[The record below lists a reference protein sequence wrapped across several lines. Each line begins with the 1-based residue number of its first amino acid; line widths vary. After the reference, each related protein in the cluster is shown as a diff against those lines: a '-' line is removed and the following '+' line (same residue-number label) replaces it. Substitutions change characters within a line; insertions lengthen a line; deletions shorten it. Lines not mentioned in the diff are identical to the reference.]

1 MNERY
6 EKIGEHWTE
15 SIGIPGIP
23 SSHFEIHHRTNGN
36 VHFID
41 REHLKGPRGTSDVL
55 KEIGVEKPRIY
66 IDEENDAGHSLE
78 SKECRVPG
86 IKNITDIM
94 TALHES
100 AHYARD
106 MDESPMQSSFSG
118 LPMPTKPLSLL
129 QMKKLLESRDI
140 VIRKTDAEL
149 EEFDRLASK
158 FRDEY
163 SQLSENDR
171 INFTR

>member
-1 MNERY
+1 MKERY

-23 SSHFEIHHRTNGN
+23 SSHFEIHHRTNGG
-36 VHFID
+36 VHFVD
-41 REHLKGPRGTSDVL
+41 RIHLIGPRGASDVL
-55 KEIGVEKPRIY
+55 KEIGV
-66 IDEENDAGHSLE
+66 DEENDAGYSLE
-78 SKECRVPG
+78 SKECRVPR
-86 IKNITDIM
+86 IKNITDIIA
-94 TALHES
+94 ALHES

-106 MDESPMQSSFSG
+106 IDESPMQSSFSG
-118 LPMPTKPLSLL
+118 LSMPTKPLSLL

-163 SQLSENDR
+163 SQLSESDR